1 MLFDSHAHINYDTY
15 TQEERDELIRE
26 IAASDLSYVMDVGYD
41 LPSSQMA
48 VKDARE
54 TDWC

>member
-41 LPSSQMA
+41 LPLSLIHI
-48 VKDARE
+48 
-54 TDWC
+54 